1 VFGLLFYALGAG
13 VTGAFLGTAASV
25 TTVAVVLLWP
35 LREELARAVG
45 AAAAPAHWV
54 RDLIA
59 RTWAPAT
66 GLLLLFILQEIHVIV
81 VKHQAP
87 DDAAGSWA
95 AAAVAAKA
103 IIWVAIGL
111 GLYLLPEAARRSRQ
125 GEDARPVL
133 IRTLVLIALV
143 ATPMVLLYA
152 VAAEPLLATVFGEE
166 FTDAAGAL
174 PWLGLAMA
182 LLACA
187 YLSVQYLLALGHSR
201 FLWLLG
207 VAALVEPLLVL
218 GIGAHLTEV
227 ALALLAIQ
235 ATLAACV
242 IAVSM
247 RSREAIGEPPP
258 LPA

>member
-1 VFGLLFYALGAG
+1 
-13 VTGAFLGTAASV
+13 
-25 TTVAVVLLWP
+25 
-35 LREELARAVG
+35 
-45 AAAAPAHWV
+45 V